1 MRMEK
6 LNENR
11 VKGLFKKTQV
21 NDLNLKKGK

>member
-11 VKGLFKKTQV
+11 VEGLFKKPQV